1 MKSVAVIPIF
11 NESHALDKLIT
22 KASSFVDHVL
32 VVDDGSRSPIIQ
44 SNSDPKKV
52 TILRHLVNLGKG
64 ASLTTGIQ
72 WAIQHGAEFVV
83 LLDGDGQHDP
93 IEIPYLLRP
102 LLEDKLDIVF
112 GSRSFKKNMP
122 FVARFG
128 NIFLTKSINLMFGIQ
143 VSDTQSGFRALRTA
157 VYPKLAWRSPRYA
170 VETEMV
176 VNTGKNNL
184 RYAEVPISTIYLN
197 GYKGTTVL
205 DGLRIFINMLSWK
218 FL

>member
-1 MKSVAVIPIF
+1 
-11 NESHALDKLIT
+11 
-22 KASSFVDHVL
+22 
-32 VVDDGSRSPIIQ
+32 
-44 SNSDPKKV
+44 
-52 TILRHLVNLGKG
+52 
-64 ASLTTGIQ
+64 
-72 WAIQHGAEFVV
+72 
-83 LLDGDGQHDP
+83 
-93 IEIPYLLRP
+93 
-102 LLEDKLDIVF
+102 
-112 GSRSFKKNMP
+112 MP